1 MERICL
7 AGEGR
12 PRTER
17 LQKLIASAG
26 LCSRRTAEEWIAAG
40 RVRVNG
46 ALASVGDRADPETDT
61 VTVDGIP
68 LPETA
73 SPVYLMLNKPRG
85 YVTTLSDEY
94 GRRTAAEL
102 VAGCGARVYPVG
114 RLDRDS
120 EGLLLF
126 TNDGDLAQRLLH
138 PRHEVDK
145 VYLVTV
151 RGDIRGAAERLM
163 AITELDGEPIAPAQ
177 AEEVS
182 RHEGQALLRVTIH
195 QGKNRQVRRMCA
207 RIGLHVARLQR
218 IQEDTLLLGDLPP
231 GKWRYLTD
239 RELQEIKGGDVR
251 E

>member
-1 MERICL
+1 MK
-7 AGEGR
+7 
-12 PRTER
+12 ER

-26 LCSRRTAEEWIAAG
+26 LCARRTAEDWIAAG
-40 RVRVNG
+40 RVCVNG
-46 ALASVGDRADPETDT
+46 AVASLGDRADLETDT
-61 VTVDGIP
+61 VTVDGAP
-68 LPETA
+68 LPGKPGA
-73 SPVYLMLNKPRG
+73 VYLMLNKPRG

-102 VAGCGARVYPVG
+102 VADCGVRVYPVG

-126 TNDGDLAQRLLH
+126 TNDGELAQRLLH
-138 PRHEVDK
+138 PRHQVDK

-177 AEEVS
+177 AAEVA
-182 RHEGQALLRVTIH
+182 RHERQAVLRVTIH

-207 RIGLHVARLQR
+207 QIGLHVVRLQR
-218 IQEDTLLLGDLPP
+218 VQEDSLLLGDLPA
-231 GKWRYLTD
+231 GKWRYLTGQ
-239 RELQEIKGGDVR
+239 ELQGLRGGEMHER

>member
-1 MERICL
+1 MK
-7 AGEGR
+7 
-12 PRTER
+12 ER

-26 LCSRRTAEEWIAAG
+26 LCARRTAEDWIAAG
-40 RVRVNG
+40 RVCVNG
-46 ALASVGDRADPETDT
+46 AVASLGDRADLETDT
-61 VTVDGIP
+61 VTVDGAP
-68 LPETA
+68 LPGKPGA
-73 SPVYLMLNKPRG
+73 VYLMLNKPRG

-102 VAGCGARVYPVG
+102 VADCGVRVYPVG

-126 TNDGDLAQRLLH
+126 TNDGELAQRLLH
-138 PRHEVDK
+138 PRHQVDK

-177 AEEVS
+177 AAEVA
-182 RHEGQALLRVTIH
+182 RHEGQAVLRVTIH

-207 RIGLHVARLQR
+207 QIGLHVVRLQR
-218 IQEDTLLLGDLPP
+218 VQEGSLLLGDLPA

-239 RELQEIKGGDVR
+239 QELQRLRGGEMR
-251 E
+251 ERE

>member
-1 MERICL
+1 ME
-7 AGEGR
+7 
-12 PRTER
+12 ER

-26 LCSRRTAEEWIAAG
+26 LCARRTAEEWIAAG
-40 RVRVNG
+40 RVCVNG
-46 ALASVGDRADPETDT
+46 AVASLGDRADPETDT
-61 VTVDGIP
+61 VTVDGAP
-68 LPETA
+68 LPGKPGA
-73 SPVYLMLNKPRG
+73 VYLMLNKPRG

-102 VAGCGARVYPVG
+102 VADCGVRVYPVG

-126 TNDGDLAQRLLH
+126 TNDGELAQRLLH
-138 PRHEVDK
+138 PRHQVDK

-163 AITELDGEPIAPAQ
+163 AITQLDGEPIAPAQ
-177 AEEVS
+177 AAEVT
-182 RHEGQALLRVTIH
+182 RHEGQAVLRVTIH

-207 RIGLHVARLQR
+207 QIGLHVVRLQR
-218 IQEDTLLLGDLPP
+218 IQEDSLLLGDLPA

-239 RELQEIKGGDVR
+239 QELQGLRGGEMR
-251 E
+251 ERE

>member
-1 MERICL
+1 MK
-7 AGEGR
+7 
-12 PRTER
+12 ER

-26 LCSRRTAEEWIAAG
+26 LCARRTAEDWIAAG
-40 RVRVNG
+40 RVCVNG
-46 ALASVGDRADPETDT
+46 AVASLGDRADLETDT
-61 VTVDGIP
+61 VTVDGAP
-68 LPETA
+68 LPGKPGA
-73 SPVYLMLNKPRG
+73 VYLMLNKPRG

-102 VAGCGARVYPVG
+102 VADCGVRVYPVG

-126 TNDGDLAQRLLH
+126 TNDGELAQRLLH
-138 PRHEVDK
+138 PRHQVDK

-163 AITELDGEPIAPAQ
+163 AITQLDGEPIAPAQ
-177 AEEVS
+177 AAEVT
-182 RHEGQALLRVTIH
+182 RHEGQAMLRVTIH

-207 RIGLHVARLQR
+207 QIGLHVVRLQR
-218 IQEDTLLLGDLPP
+218 IQEDSLLLGDLPA

-239 RELQEIKGGDVR
+239 QELQELRGGEMR
-251 E
+251 ERE

>member
-1 MERICL
+1 M
-7 AGEGR
+7 
-12 PRTER
+12 TER

-26 LCSRRTAEEWIAAG
+26 LCSRRTAEEWIAAV

-73 SPVYLMLNKPRG
+73 APVYLMLNKPRG

>member
-1 MERICL
+1 MK
-7 AGEGR
+7 
-12 PRTER
+12 ER

-26 LCSRRTAEEWIAAG
+26 LCARRTAEDWIAAG
-40 RVRVNG
+40 RVCVNG
-46 ALASVGDRADPETDT
+46 AVASLGDRADLETDT
-61 VTVDGIP
+61 VTVDGAP
-68 LPETA
+68 LPGKPGA
-73 SPVYLMLNKPRG
+73 VYLMLNKPRG

-102 VAGCGARVYPVG
+102 VADCGVRVYPVG

-126 TNDGDLAQRLLH
+126 TNDGELAQRLLH
-138 PRHEVDK
+138 PRHQVDK

-177 AEEVS
+177 AAEVA
-182 RHEGQALLRVTIH
+182 RHEGQAVLRVTIH

-207 RIGLHVARLQR
+207 QIGLHVVRLQR
-218 IQEDTLLLGDLPP
+218 VQEDSLLLGDLPA

-239 RELQEIKGGDVR
+239 QELQGLRGGEMHER

>member
-1 MERICL
+1 MK
-7 AGEGR
+7 
-12 PRTER
+12 ER

-26 LCSRRTAEEWIAAG
+26 LCARRTAEEWIAAG
-40 RVRVNG
+40 RVCVNG
-46 ALASVGDRADPETDT
+46 AVASLGDRADPETDT
-61 VTVDGIP
+61 VTVDGAP
-68 LPETA
+68 LPGKPGA
-73 SPVYLMLNKPRG
+73 VYLMLNKPRG

-102 VAGCGARVYPVG
+102 VTDCGVRVYPVG

-126 TNDGDLAQRLLH
+126 TNDGELAQRLLH
-138 PRHEVDK
+138 PRHQVDK

-163 AITELDGEPIAPAQ
+163 AITQLDGEPIAPAQ
-177 AEEVS
+177 AAEVS
-182 RHEGQALLRVTIH
+182 RHEGQAVLRVTIH

-207 RIGLHVARLQR
+207 QIGLHVVRLQR
-218 IQEDTLLLGDLPP
+218 IQEDSLLLGDLAA

-239 RELQEIKGGDVR
+239 QELQGIKGGEMR
-251 E
+251 ERE

>member
-1 MERICL
+1 MK
-7 AGEGR
+7 
-12 PRTER
+12 ER

-26 LCSRRTAEEWIAAG
+26 LCARRTAEDWIAAG
-40 RVRVNG
+40 RVCVNG
-46 ALASVGDRADPETDT
+46 AVASLGDRADLETDT
-61 VTVDGIP
+61 VTVDGAP
-68 LPETA
+68 LPGKPGA
-73 SPVYLMLNKPRG
+73 VYLMLNKPRG

-102 VAGCGARVYPVG
+102 VADCGVRVYPVG

-126 TNDGDLAQRLLH
+126 TNDGELAQRLLH
-138 PRHEVDK
+138 PRHQVDK

-163 AITELDGEPIAPAQ
+163 AIRELDGEPIAPAQ
-177 AEEVS
+177 AAEVA
-182 RHEGQALLRVTIH
+182 RHEGQAVLRVTIH

-207 RIGLHVARLQR
+207 QIGLHVVRLQR
-218 IQEDTLLLGDLPP
+218 VQEDSLLLGDLPA
-231 GKWRYLTD
+231 GKWRYLTGQ
-239 RELQEIKGGDVR
+239 ELQGLRGGEMHER

>member
-1 MERICL
+1 MK
-7 AGEGR
+7 
-12 PRTER
+12 ER

-26 LCSRRTAEEWIAAG
+26 LCARRTAEDWIAAG
-40 RVRVNG
+40 RVCVNG
-46 ALASVGDRADPETDT
+46 AVASLGDRADLETDT
-61 VTVDGIP
+61 VTVDGAP
-68 LPETA
+68 LPGKPGA
-73 SPVYLMLNKPRG
+73 VYLMLNKPRG

-102 VAGCGARVYPVG
+102 VADCGVRVYPVG

-126 TNDGDLAQRLLH
+126 TNDGELAQRLLH
-138 PRHEVDK
+138 PRHQVDK

-163 AITELDGEPIAPAQ
+163 AIRELDGEPIAPAQ
-177 AEEVS
+177 AAEVA
-182 RHEGQALLRVTIH
+182 RHEGQAVLRVTIH

-207 RIGLHVARLQR
+207 QIGLHVVRLQR
-218 IQEDTLLLGDLPP
+218 VQEDSLLLGDLPA

-239 RELQEIKGGDVR
+239 QELQGLRGGEMR
-251 E
+251 EHE

>member
-1 MERICL
+1 MK
-7 AGEGR
+7 
-12 PRTER
+12 ER

-26 LCSRRTAEEWIAAG
+26 LCARRTAEEWIAAG
-40 RVRVNG
+40 RVCVNG
-46 ALASVGDRADPETDT
+46 AVASLGDRADPETDT
-61 VTVDGIP
+61 VTVDGAP
-68 LPETA
+68 LPGKPGA
-73 SPVYLMLNKPRG
+73 VYLMLNKPRG

-102 VAGCGARVYPVG
+102 VADCGVRVYPVG

-126 TNDGDLAQRLLH
+126 TNDGELAQRLLH
-138 PRHEVDK
+138 PRHQVDK

-163 AITELDGEPIAPAQ
+163 AITQLDGEPIAPAQ
-177 AEEVS
+177 AAEVT
-182 RHEGQALLRVTIH
+182 RHEGQAVLRVTIH

-207 RIGLHVARLQR
+207 QIGLHVVRLQR
-218 IQEDTLLLGDLPP
+218 IQEDSLLLGDLPA

-239 RELQEIKGGDVR
+239 KELQGLRGGEMR
-251 E
+251 ERE

>member
-1 MERICL
+1 MK
-7 AGEGR
+7 
-12 PRTER
+12 ER

-26 LCSRRTAEEWIAAG
+26 LCARRTAEEWIAAG
-40 RVRVNG
+40 RVCVNG
-46 ALASVGDRADPETDT
+46 AVASLGDRADPETDT
-61 VTVDGIP
+61 VTVDGAP
-68 LPETA
+68 LPGKPGA
-73 SPVYLMLNKPRG
+73 VYLMLNKPRG

-102 VAGCGARVYPVG
+102 VADCGVRVYPVG

-126 TNDGDLAQRLLH
+126 TNDGELAQRLLH
-138 PRHEVDK
+138 PRHQVDK

-163 AITELDGEPIAPAQ
+163 AITQLDGEPIAPAQ
-177 AEEVS
+177 AAEVT
-182 RHEGQALLRVTIH
+182 RHEGQAMLRVTIH

-207 RIGLHVARLQR
+207 QIGLHVVRLQR
-218 IQEDTLLLGDLPP
+218 IQEDSLLLSDLPA

-239 RELQEIKGGDVR
+239 QELQGLRGGEMR
-251 E
+251 ERE

>member
-1 MERICL
+1 MK
-7 AGEGR
+7 
-12 PRTER
+12 ER

-26 LCSRRTAEEWIAAG
+26 LCARRTAEDWIAAG
-40 RVRVNG
+40 RVCVNG
-46 ALASVGDRADPETDT
+46 AVASLGDRADLETDT
-61 VTVDGIP
+61 VTVDGAP
-68 LPETA
+68 LPGKPGA
-73 SPVYLMLNKPRG
+73 VYLMLNKPRG

-102 VAGCGARVYPVG
+102 VADCGVRVYPVG

-126 TNDGDLAQRLLH
+126 TNDGELAQRLLH
-138 PRHEVDK
+138 PRHQVDK

-177 AEEVS
+177 AAEVA
-182 RHEGQALLRVTIH
+182 RHEGQAVLRVTIH

-207 RIGLHVARLQR
+207 QIGLHVVRLQR
-218 IQEDTLLLGDLPP
+218 VQEDSLLLGDLPA
-231 GKWRYLTD
+231 GKWRYLTGQ
-239 RELQEIKGGDVR
+239 ELQGLKGGEMHER

>member
-1 MERICL
+1 MK
-7 AGEGR
+7 
-12 PRTER
+12 ER

-26 LCSRRTAEEWIAAG
+26 LCARRTAEDWIAAG
-40 RVRVNG
+40 RVCVNG
-46 ALASVGDRADPETDT
+46 AVASLGDRADLETDT
-61 VTVDGIP
+61 VTVDGAP
-68 LPETA
+68 LPGKPGA
-73 SPVYLMLNKPRG
+73 VYLRLNKPRG

-102 VAGCGARVYPVG
+102 VADCGVRVYPVG

-126 TNDGDLAQRLLH
+126 TNDGELAQRLLH
-138 PRHEVDK
+138 PRHQVDK

-177 AEEVS
+177 AAEVA
-182 RHEGQALLRVTIH
+182 RHEGQAVLRVTIH

-207 RIGLHVARLQR
+207 QIGLHVVRLQR
-218 IQEDTLLLGDLPP
+218 VQEDSLLLGDLPA
-231 GKWRYLTD
+231 GKWRYLTGQ
-239 RELQEIKGGDVR
+239 ELQGLRGGEMHER

>member
-1 MERICL
+1 MK
-7 AGEGR
+7 
-12 PRTER
+12 ER

-26 LCSRRTAEEWIAAG
+26 LCARRTAEEWIAAG
-40 RVRVNG
+40 RVCVNG
-46 ALASVGDRADPETDT
+46 AVASLGDRADPETDT
-61 VTVDGIP
+61 VTVDGAP
-68 LPETA
+68 LPGKPGA
-73 SPVYLMLNKPRG
+73 VYLMLNKPRG

-102 VAGCGARVYPVG
+102 VADCGVRVYPVG

-126 TNDGDLAQRLLH
+126 TNDGELAQRLLH
-138 PRHEVDK
+138 PRHQVDK

-177 AEEVS
+177 AAEVA
-182 RHEGQALLRVTIH
+182 RHEGQAVLRVTIH

-207 RIGLHVARLQR
+207 RIGLHVVRLQR
-218 IQEDTLLLGDLPP
+218 IQEDSLLLGDLPA

-239 RELQEIKGGDVR
+239 QELQGLKGGEMR
-251 E
+251 ERE

>member
-1 MERICL
+1 MK
-7 AGEGR
+7 
-12 PRTER
+12 ER

-26 LCSRRTAEEWIAAG
+26 LCARRTAEDWIAAG
-40 RVRVNG
+40 RVCVNG
-46 ALASVGDRADPETDT
+46 AVASLGDRADLETDT
-61 VTVDGIP
+61 VTVDGAP
-68 LPETA
+68 LPGKPGA
-73 SPVYLMLNKPRG
+73 VYLMLNKPRG

-102 VAGCGARVYPVG
+102 VADCGVRVYPVG

-126 TNDGDLAQRLLH
+126 TNDGELAQRLLH
-138 PRHEVDK
+138 PRHQVDK

-163 AITELDGEPIAPAQ
+163 AITQLDGEPIAPAQ
-177 AEEVS
+177 AAEVT
-182 RHEGQALLRVTIH
+182 RHEGQAVLRVTIH

-207 RIGLHVARLQR
+207 QIGLHVVRLQR
-218 IQEDTLLLGDLPP
+218 IQGDSLLLGDLPA

-239 RELQEIKGGDVR
+239 QELQGLRGRRDA
-251 E
+251 

>member
-1 MERICL
+1 MK
-7 AGEGR
+7 
-12 PRTER
+12 ER

-26 LCSRRTAEEWIAAG
+26 LCARRTAEDWIAAG
-40 RVRVNG
+40 RVCVNG
-46 ALASVGDRADPETDT
+46 AVASLGDRADLETDT
-61 VTVDGIP
+61 VTVDGAP
-68 LPETA
+68 LPGKPGA
-73 SPVYLMLNKPRG
+73 VYLMLNKPRG

-102 VAGCGARVYPVG
+102 VADCGVRVYPVG

-126 TNDGDLAQRLLH
+126 TNDGELAQRLLH
-138 PRHEVDK
+138 PRHQVDK

-151 RGDIRGAAERLM
+151 RGDIRGAAERLV

-177 AEEVS
+177 AAEVA
-182 RHEGQALLRVTIH
+182 RHEGQAVLRVTIH

-207 RIGLHVARLQR
+207 QIGLHVVRLQR
-218 IQEDTLLLGDLPP
+218 VQEDSLLLGDLPA

-239 RELQEIKGGDVR
+239 QELQGLRGGEMHER

>member
-1 MERICL
+1 MK
-7 AGEGR
+7 
-12 PRTER
+12 ER

-26 LCSRRTAEEWIAAG
+26 LCARRTAEDWIAAG
-40 RVRVNG
+40 RVCVNG
-46 ALASVGDRADPETDT
+46 AVASLGDRADLETDT
-61 VTVDGIP
+61 VTVDGAP
-68 LPETA
+68 LPGKPGA
-73 SPVYLMLNKPRG
+73 VYLMLNKPRG

-102 VAGCGARVYPVG
+102 VADCGVRVYPVG

-126 TNDGDLAQRLLH
+126 TNDGELAQRLLH
-138 PRHEVDK
+138 PRHQVDK

-151 RGDIRGAAERLM
+151 RGDIRGAAERLK

-177 AEEVS
+177 AAEVA
-182 RHEGQALLRVTIH
+182 RHEGQAVLRVTIH

-207 RIGLHVARLQR
+207 QIGLHVVRLQR
-218 IQEDTLLLGDLPP
+218 IQEDSLLLGDLPA

-239 RELQEIKGGDVR
+239 QELQGLRGGEMR
-251 E
+251 ERE

>member
-1 MERICL
+1 MK
-7 AGEGR
+7 
-12 PRTER
+12 ER

-26 LCSRRTAEEWIAAG
+26 LCARRTAEDWIAAG
-40 RVRVNG
+40 RVCVNG
-46 ALASVGDRADPETDT
+46 AVASLGDRADPETDT
-61 VTVDGIP
+61 VTVDGAP
-68 LPETA
+68 LPGKPGA
-73 SPVYLMLNKPRG
+73 VYLMLNKPRG

-102 VAGCGARVYPVG
+102 VADCGVRVYPVG

-126 TNDGDLAQRLLH
+126 TNDGELAQRLLH
-138 PRHEVDK
+138 PRHQVDK

-177 AEEVS
+177 AAEVA
-182 RHEGQALLRVTIH
+182 RHEGQAVLRVTIH

-207 RIGLHVARLQR
+207 QIGLHVVRLQR
-218 IQEDTLLLGDLPP
+218 VQEDSLLLGDLPA

-239 RELQEIKGGDVR
+239 QELQGLRGGEMR
-251 E
+251 ERE

>member
-1 MERICL
+1 MDTV
-7 AGEGR
+7 GEWR
-12 PRTER
+12 RTKER

-26 LCSRRTAEEWIAAG
+26 LCARRTAEEWIAAG

-46 ALASVGDRADPETDT
+46 EVAVIGDRADPETDT
-61 VTVDGIP
+61 VTVDGRP
-68 LPETA
+68 LPQTA
-73 SPVYLMLNKPRG
+73 APVYLMLNKPRG
-85 YVTTLSDEY
+85 YVTTLSDEC
-94 GRRTAAEL
+94 GRQTAAEL

-126 TNDGDLAQRLLH
+126 TNDGDFAQRLLH
-138 PRHEVDK
+138 PRHQVDK

-182 RHEGQALLRVTIH
+182 RSGGQALLRVTIH

-218 IQEDTLLLGDLPP
+218 VQEDTLLLGGLPP

-239 RELQEIKGGDVR
+239 KELQSIKGGAAC

>member
-1 MERICL
+1 MK
-7 AGEGR
+7 
-12 PRTER
+12 ER

-26 LCSRRTAEEWIAAG
+26 LCARRTAEDWIAAG
-40 RVRVNG
+40 RVCVNG
-46 ALASVGDRADPETDT
+46 AVASLGDRADLETDT
-61 VTVDGIP
+61 VTVDGAP
-68 LPETA
+68 LPGKPGA
-73 SPVYLMLNKPRG
+73 VYLMLNKPRG

-102 VAGCGARVYPVG
+102 VADCGVRVYPVG

-126 TNDGDLAQRLLH
+126 TNDGELAQRVLH
-138 PRHEVDK
+138 PRHQVDK

-163 AITELDGEPIAPAQ
+163 AITQLDGEPIAPAQ
-177 AEEVS
+177 AAEVT
-182 RHEGQALLRVTIH
+182 RHEGQAVLRVTIH

-207 RIGLHVARLQR
+207 QIGLHVVRLQR
-218 IQEDTLLLGDLPP
+218 IQEDSLLLGDLPA

-239 RELQEIKGGDVR
+239 QELQGLRGRRDA
-251 E
+251 